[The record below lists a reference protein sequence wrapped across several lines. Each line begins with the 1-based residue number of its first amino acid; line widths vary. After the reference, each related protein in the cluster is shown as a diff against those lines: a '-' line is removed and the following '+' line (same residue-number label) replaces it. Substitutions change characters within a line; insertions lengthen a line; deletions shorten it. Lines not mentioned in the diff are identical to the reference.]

1 MKTNTIKY
9 NHRETSLTHFMD
21 QFTIQRLERI
31 IYFEENSTPSNKEL
45 IESSQVLIKHLKSIW
60 AGSDL

>member
-1 MKTNTIKY
+1 MDKIEY

-31 IYFEENSTPSNKEL
+31 ISFESQCTPSNKEL
-45 IESSQVLIKHLKSIW
+45 IASSLVLIKHLKSIW
-60 AGSDL
+60 DMK